1 MAYSGGTLKVPTN
14 FVNPS
19 YTGNNSM
26 IHTPHQEATLLAPP
40 VEGVIMSSSRIP
52 VQSSEG
58 DGASSSQRKLE
69 THSVEDARSN
79 GAFTIDGANNATMKT
94 EGHLNHKRLNHK
106 HTLKNPATNSKNTR
120 KIKFNESEETEED
133 IKNMTEEDQKTLR
146 REANLME
153 LVKRAASRSQASL

>member
-40 VEGVIMSSSRIP
+40 VEGVIMSGSRIP

-58 DGASSSQRKLE
+58 DGAFSTQRNLE

-79 GAFTIDGANNATMKT
+79 GAFTMDGANNATIKT
-94 EGHLNHKRLNHK
+94 EGHLNHKLLNHK
-106 HTLKNPATNSKNTR
+106 LTLKNSAKNSKSAR
-120 KIKFNESEETEED
+120 KIKFDESEETEED
-133 IKNMTEEDQKTLR
+133 IKKMTEEDQKTRR

-153 LVKRAASRSQASL
+153 LVKRAASKSQASL